1 MDLPRVFL
9 SSTSDLVEQ
18 REGVRKALEHDRLFQ
33 LYLHE
38 HDTAGRDAPAAR
50 LRRIIARAD
59 VFVALLGARYGSLVP
74 GDPEERSISRWELD
88 LARARQGLPIRAFL
102 LAFPPDQIE
111 ERQRLFRDELKD
123 FETGMWVRPVASIAD
138 LANAV
143 VHELHAWLG
152 EYVHRLRAVRPRVV
166 RWLDRR
172 LFVVAAVAA
181 LLGAGLPLV
190 NQVQPFMTAPAAFVM
205 GIACGVVIIACMIL
219 RNQEAGG
226 SDDGINP

>member
-18 REGVRKALEHDRLFQ
+18 REGVRKALELDRLFQ
-33 LYLHE
+33 PYLYE
-38 HDTAGRDAPAAR
+38 HDAAGRDAPAVR

-102 LAFPPDQIE
+102 LAFPPEQIE
-111 ERQRLFRDELKD
+111 ERQRRFRDEVTD
-123 FETGMWVRPVASIAD
+123 FETGMWVRPVRSVAD
-138 LANAV
+138 LATTV
-143 VHELHAWLG
+143 VQELHAWLG
-152 EYVHRLRAVRPRVV
+152 EYVHRLRAVRPWVV

-172 LFVVAAVAA
+172 LFIVAAVAA
-181 LLGAGLPLV
+181 ILGAGLPLV
-190 NQVQPFMTAPAAFVM
+190 NDVRPFMTALAAFGM
-205 GIACGVVIIACMIL
+205 GIACGVVIVACMIL
-219 RNQEAGG
+219 RNQETGG
-226 SDDGINP
+226 SDDGISS